1 MVCYLDARPTGTSA
15 VAVQRFILIPGE
27 LAMTLRS
34 RLFACL
40 SLSLLLALVA
50 GPAAAAVTIFVENIH
65 GHVPD
70 TDGIFEGDPDPMVFV
85 WVDGSLVTTTPII
98 NGTINPNWSSF
109 SCSLPITPGGGN
121 TPLVSVILQVVDDE
135 GFPNP
140 QQYIGAV
147 SFMYDWQA
155 GVPVT
160 VTGPIVGPF
169 SAMGI
174 DMTASIRVV
183 SDAVPAEGTAWG
195 DLKASYR

>member
-1 MVCYLDARPTGTSA
+1 MVCYWGARSTGISA
-15 VAVQRFILIPGE
+15 VAVQRFNLIPGE

-34 RLFACL
+34 RLVACL
-40 SLSLLLALVA
+40 SLTLLLALVA

-85 WVDGSLVTTTPII
+85 WVDGSLVTTTPVI
-98 NGTINPNWSSF
+98 NGTTNPNWSSF

-135 GFPNP
+135 GVPNP

-155 GVPVT
+155 GLPVT
-160 VTGPIVGPF
+160 VTGPIVGPYSF
-169 SAMGI
+169 PG
-174 DMTASIRVV
+174 DQLTATIRVV
-183 SDAVPAEGTAWG
+183 SDAVPSEAAAWG
-195 DLKASYR
+195 DIKASYR

>member
-1 MVCYLDARPTGTSA
+1 MVCYLDARSTGTSA
-15 VAVQRFILIPGE
+15 VAVQRIVLIPGE
-27 LAMTLRS
+27 LAMILRS
-34 RLFACL
+34 RLAACL

-85 WVDGSLVTTTPII
+85 WIDGSLVTTTPII

-155 GVPVT
+155 GMPVT

-183 SDAVPAEGTAWG
+183 SDAVPAEATAWG

>member
-1 MVCYLDARPTGTSA
+1 M
-15 VAVQRFILIPGE
+15 AVQRFILIPGE